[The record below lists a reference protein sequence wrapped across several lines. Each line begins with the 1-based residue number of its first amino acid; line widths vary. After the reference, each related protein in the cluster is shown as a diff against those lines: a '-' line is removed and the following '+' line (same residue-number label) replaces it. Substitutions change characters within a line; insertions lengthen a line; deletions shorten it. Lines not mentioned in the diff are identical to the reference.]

1 MRPRSSLVS
10 TTSVLPAGWDRIV
23 SLVPSSPIGC
33 CRAGFTA
40 VGPQPP
46 PPAKSGRAGDPRLW
60 HIRPNRWRVLSPSS
74 STYSARHHST
84 KNTAAMCALPRT
96 EKKKRMAPLL
106 AKSGIGGKLGHRPDL
121 GDAWRFAD
129 GYQWRIAC
137 LASGDG
143 WTTESWWICRRCL
156 TGLASPPHV
165 MDCPCCYFIHGMDF
179 SPALS
184 SPLYHVAPVAI
195 GFGALCRNATS
206 LRRERRRA
214 SSAQSHAFNGKGRSP
229 YVVDRLLD
237 GGD

>member
-1 MRPRSSLVS
+1 LPWHKDTITGRRDPWRALPVAAPKH
-10 TTSVLPAGWDRIV
+10 VLHRKLGLLDLD
-23 SLVPSSPIGC
+23 S
-33 CRAGFTA
+33 A
-40 VGPQPP
+40 VGYKCHSRVRHRLASPRT
-46 PPAKSGRAGDPRLW
+46 AGKKAMGRRSMSLLLYGKSGSYW
-60 HIRPNRWRVLSPSS
+60 
-74 STYSARHHST
+74 
-84 KNTAAMCALPRT
+84 C
-96 EKKKRMAPLL
+96 
-106 AKSGIGGKLGHRPDL
+106 SGG
-121 GDAWRFAD
+121 FAD

-156 TGLASPPHV
+156 IGLASPPHV

-214 SSAQSHAFNGKGRSP
+214 SSAQSHAFNVKGRSP